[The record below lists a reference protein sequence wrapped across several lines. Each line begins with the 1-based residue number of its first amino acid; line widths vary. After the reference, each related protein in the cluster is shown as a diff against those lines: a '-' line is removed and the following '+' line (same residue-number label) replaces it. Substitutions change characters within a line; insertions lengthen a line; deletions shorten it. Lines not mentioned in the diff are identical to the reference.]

1 MATKNTMLPIY
12 EGNQQDM
19 YGAIKQGRITGPC
32 WMWLE
37 DKECLAFI
45 HWETIGGE
53 KVLTPHIILM
63 DRVNALEEKLESM
76 DKAVGDIA
84 DIIPS
89 DPDTGEAK
97 NLVEYL
103 VSVSSQVNEVSNSIS
118 MITAKDLLNEDN
130 PEESEVTE

>member
-12 EGNQQDM
+12 EGNYQDM
-19 YGAIKQGRITGPC
+19 YGAIRQGRITSPC

-53 KVLTPHIILM
+53 KILTPHIILM
-63 DRVNALEEKLESM
+63 DRVTALEERVENM

-89 DPDTGEAK
+89 DPETGEAK
-97 NLVEYL
+97 NLVEYIA
-103 VSVSSQVNEVSNSIS
+103 SVSSQVTEVSNSIS
-118 MITAKDLLNEDN
+118 MITSLDLIEDESEDN
-130 PEESEVTE
+130 